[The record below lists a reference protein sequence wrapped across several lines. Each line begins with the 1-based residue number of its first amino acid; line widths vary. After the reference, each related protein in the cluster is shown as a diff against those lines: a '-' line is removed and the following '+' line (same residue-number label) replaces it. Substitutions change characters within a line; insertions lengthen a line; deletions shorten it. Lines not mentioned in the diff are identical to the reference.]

1 MNAGQ
6 GSMTNAPRNV
16 GDTTTGLV
24 RYAGMAKG
32 NASTQQATPEAAPV
46 PVKVRK
52 VDGSKVR
59 ADVDGVTV
67 TIAGTKGYREY
78 VTMSAVTS
86 ETAPAYGKVARVIRE
101 AGVRSLR
108 ELFVQYM
115 ASIGAPLPV
124 KGGGKGASVAEETFT
139 A

>member
-1 MNAGQ
+1 
-6 GSMTNAPRNV
+6 
-16 GDTTTGLV
+16 
-24 RYAGMAKG
+24 MAKG

-86 ETAPAYGKVARVIRE
+86 ETAPAYGKIARAIKA
-101 AGVRSLR
+101 AGVGSLR

-124 KGGGKGASVAEETFT
+124 KGGGKGAGEAEETFEG
-139 A
+139 